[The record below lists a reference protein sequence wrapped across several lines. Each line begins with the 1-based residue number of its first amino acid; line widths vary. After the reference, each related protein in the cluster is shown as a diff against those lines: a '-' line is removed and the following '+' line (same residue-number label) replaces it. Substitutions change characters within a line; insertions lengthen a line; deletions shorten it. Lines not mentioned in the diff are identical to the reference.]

1 MNRNIAKIAG
11 LILAAFI
18 VIIGYQTYLQV
29 FHSGYLL
36 NHPRNR
42 RLQLLEE
49 AVQRG
54 RILDRNGNILAE
66 TVNAAGSKHRR
77 YPYGPLA
84 AGITGYVSK
93 RYGQWGLEAAYN
105 ETLLG
110 LDKDILGD
118 DFWAIQRVGTNK
130 KGNDIVLS
138 IDVNLQR
145 LASRLLGNRR
155 GAVVAMEP
163 STGRIL
169 AMASNPGFDPSR
181 VDADWISLRKDPAS
195 PLLNRAAQ
203 GLYPPGSVFK
213 VITAAGAIN
222 KNPGTTRRIFDAPG
236 YITIEGRRIEDKQAG
251 GKLDFAQAFARSS
264 NFVFATL
271 GIEQGAESLVT
282 TARDFGIG
290 RPVPFD
296 LPDEQGNLPD
306 PQGLSKLELAE
317 SAIGQGRIL
326 VTPLKMAMVAAAIAN
341 NGKVMAPTLVDEVR
355 DSGGTLIKSTQ
366 PRPLWTAVNKGIADV
381 LTTVMTLT
389 VNEGTGTAAAIRGV
403 RVAGKTGSAQNPHGQ
418 THAWFIGF
426 APAEQPRVAVAVIV
440 ENAGAGGREAA
451 PIAGQIMKTVIGQ
464 KR

>member
-1 MNRNIAKIAG
+1 MNRNITKIAG

-36 NHPRNR
+36 NHPRNK

-66 TVNAAGSKHRR
+66 TVNVAGSKHRR
-77 YPYGPLA
+77 YPYGPIA

-93 RYGQWGLEAAYN
+93 RYGQWGLEATYN
-105 ETLLG
+105 KTLLG
-110 LDKDILGD
+110 LDKDISGD

-138 IDVNLQR
+138 IDSNLQR
-145 LASRLLGNRR
+145 LAFRLLGNRR

-169 AMASNPGFDPSR
+169 AMASNPGFDPAR

-195 PLLNRAAQ
+195 PLLNRATQ
-203 GLYPPGSVFK
+203 GLYPPGSAFK

-222 KNPGTTRRIFDAPG
+222 KNPGTAQRIFDAPG
-236 YITIEGRRIEDKQAG
+236 YITIEGRRIEDKQAR

-290 RPVPFD
+290 RPLTFD
-296 LPDEQGNLPD
+296 LTNEQGNLPD
-306 PQGLSKLELAE
+306 PQGLSKLELGE
-317 SAIGQGRIL
+317 SAIGQGRVL
-326 VTPLKMAMVAAAIAN
+326 VTPLRMAMVAAAIAN
-341 NGKVMAPTLVDEVR
+341 EGKVMAPTLVDEVR

-366 PRPLWTAVNKGIADV
+366 PRLLWTAVNKRITDA

-389 VNEGTGTAAAIRGV
+389 VNEGTGAAAAIRGV

-451 PIAGQIMKTVIGQ
+451 PIAGEIMKTVIGQ